1 MKNIWIA
8 FVGLAVCL
16 TIAASCN
23 KTSLLGAELFETDKL
38 NLKFTDTL
46 TVNVLNDAPTPVLMS
61 VKGATAY
68 DNLCVGNVPDPYF
81 GKTEST
87 IYANFGTR
95 GGGTFVY
102 PDFLSVSTA
111 IVDSVR
117 LILPYGTGIYGD
129 TTATQTLSAYRL
141 SEELKGKGDTI
152 YSDKTFATNPTA
164 LGSVTFKPRP
174 STYVQSFIPTLPTA
188 TVQKI
193 DTFTYVP
200 HISIPLDINLGKAI
214 LALDSLPYRDTTAYG
229 TGFNAWLKG
238 MMIKAETPA
247 NCMLSLNMGT
257 NVGTL
262 PTGVTSRPAGIYI
275 YYRRNATDTVRS
287 VFRFQTTSQQRYANY
302 KNDFQTGKIKDFV
315 GIKPKSD
322 SLIFLSSLGG
332 SVARF
337 ELPNLKN
344 LGKIA
349 VNRAEIEFTIND
361 NTDTTNFPPLQQLL
375 LLRGVAQIPNGNLGT
390 LSNILSMLNINSQA
404 IVDAQ
409 QSGFS
414 ATVFNTIPD
423 FGGYVVTENGVRKY
437 KMVITQHIQK
447 IIFGSEG
454 TQVYVVP
461 HFQYTRAGRVVLY
474 GMTHSNA
481 KYRPKVNVFYTKVD

>member
-1 MKNIWIA
+1 MKNTWIA
-8 FVGLAVCL
+8 LVGLAVVL

-23 KTSLLGAELFETDKL
+23 KTSLLGSELFETDKL

-46 TVNVLNDAPTPVLMS
+46 TINVLNDAPAPVLMS
-61 VKGATAY
+61 VKGAVPF
-68 DNLCVGNVPDPYF
+68 DNLCVGNVPDAYF

-95 GGGTFVY
+95 GTGVIVY

-117 LILPYGTGIYGD
+117 LILPYATGTYGD
-129 TTATQTLSAYRL
+129 TTATQKLSAYRL
-141 SEELKGKGDTI
+141 SEELKADTI
-152 YSDKTFATNPTA
+152 YSDKTFATNSTA
-164 LGSVTFKPRP
+164 LGSLTFTPKPT
-174 STYVQSFIPTLPTA
+174 TYVQSFIPTLPTA

-229 TGFNAWLKG
+229 SGFNAWLKG
-238 MMIKAETPA
+238 VIVKAEMPA
-247 NCMLSLNMGT
+247 KCMLSVNIGT
-257 NVGTL
+257 SVGTL

-287 VFRFQTTSQQRYANY
+287 VFRFQTTGQKRYANY
-302 KNDFQTGKIKDFV
+302 KNDVQTGKIKDFV
-315 GIKPKSD
+315 GNKPKSD

-332 SVARF
+332 AIARF
-337 ELPNLKN
+337 EMPNLKS

-361 NTDTTNFPPLQQLL
+361 ETDTKTFPPLEQLL
-375 LLRGVAQIPNGNLGT
+375 LLRGVAQIPDGNLVQLNG
-390 LSNILSMLNINSQA
+390 ILSMININNQA
-404 IVDAQ
+404 INDTQ
-409 QSGFS
+409 QQGYSAATFS
-414 ATVFNTIPD
+414 TIPE

-437 KMVITQHIQK
+437 KMVITQHIQR

-474 GMTHSNA
+474 GLTHPNA
-481 KYRPKVNVFYTKVD
+481 KYRPKVNLFYTKVD